1 MTDISLLMA
10 PHIDKTIRSL
20 SAKKFIPDPLL
31 GRHFSRQQ
39 SLLASAQKRHGYIL
53 EKAILETLRTNDRYE
68 VWEDFEFQVP
78 QVVDHMVSGAFDDP
92 ASIIGSN
99 SNYTSVGIRKLQIDL
114 IVFDKQNQNLKAYE
128 IKRGN
133 GLHDAGKRRQ
143 ILRDVM
149 CVQVLLKSYGEQ
161 RGHTS
166 LHASSHVIFYYGAC
180 GLKKPWSL
188 TGDEL
193 DTHFE
198 MPVRSSVE
206 KVNEIFRERLF
217 SILSEG

>member
-1 MTDISLLMA
+1 MIDISLLMT
-10 PHIDKTIRSL
+10 PHIDRTIRSL
-20 SAKKFIPDPLL
+20 SEKKFVPDPLL

-39 SLLASAQKRHGYIL
+39 SLLGSAQKRHGYIL
-53 EKAILETLRTNDRYE
+53 EKAILETLRSNERYT

-78 QVVDHMVSGAFDDP
+78 QVVDHMVSGAFENP
-92 ASIIGSN
+92 QSIIGSN
-99 SNYTSVGIRKLQIDL
+99 SNYISEGNRKLQIDL
-114 IVFDKQNQNLKAYE
+114 IVLDNKNQNVRAYE

-133 GLHDAGKRRQ
+133 GFHDAGKRRQ

-149 CVQVLLKSYGEQ
+149 CVQVLLKSYAEQ
-161 RGHTS
+161 KGYNP
-166 LHASSHVIFYYGAC
+166 LNASSHVIFYYGAC

-188 TGDEL
+188 TSEEL
-193 DTHFE
+193 DEHFE
-198 MPVRSSVE
+198 MPVKDSVE

>member
-1 MTDISLLMA
+1 MADISLLMV
-10 PHIDKTIRSL
+10 PDIDRTIRSL

-39 SLLASAQKRHGYIL
+39 SLLGSAQKRHGYIL
-53 EKAILETLRTNDRYE
+53 EKAILETLRTNERYD

-78 QVVDHMVSGAFDDP
+78 QVVDHMVSGAFGDP

-99 SNYTSVGIRKLQIDL
+99 SNYTMTGNRKLQIDL
-114 IVFDKQNQNLKAYE
+114 IVFDRQNHSLKAYE

-161 RGHTS
+161 RGYSPTS
-166 LHASSHVIFYYGAC
+166 VSSHIIFYYGAC

-188 TGDEL
+188 TGEEL
-193 DTHFE
+193 DGHFE
-198 MPVRSSVE
+198 MNVRESVE
-206 KVNEIFRERLF
+206 KVNEIFRKRLF